1 MSNRQAAYL
10 AEIVQ
15 CRHRNSFTTELLE
28 QLAAMELVEF
38 KYTGGGLSTRLEYR
52 IEWNKTEILGINSPH
67 SSTYGSLNKC
77 SRHEI

>member
-1 MSNRQAAYL
+1 MYL

-15 CRHRNSFTTELLE
+15 CRHRNNFTTELLE
-28 QLAAMELVEF
+28 QLAAVELVEF
-38 KYTGGGLSTRLEYR
+38 KYTDGGLSIRLEYGV
-52 IEWNKTEILGINSPH
+52 EWNKTEIVGINSPH